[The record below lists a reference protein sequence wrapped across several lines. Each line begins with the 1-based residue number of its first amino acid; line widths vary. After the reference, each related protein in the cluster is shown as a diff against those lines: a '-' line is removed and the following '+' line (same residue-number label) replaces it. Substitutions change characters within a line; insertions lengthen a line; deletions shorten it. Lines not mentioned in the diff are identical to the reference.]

1 MKQYKLTAPER
12 LAQTIQLPASK
23 SISNRALIIYALSGG
38 RNLPQN
44 LSDCDDTEV
53 IIDALRS
60 MPDEINIKAAGTAMR
75 FMTAYLS
82 VMRGTHV
89 ITGTERMQHRPIAIL
104 VDALRKLGAQIEY
117 VAEEGFPP
125 LRITGKNLAGGQ
137 LVIPGNVSSQYIS
150 ALLMIGPMLEEGLT
164 LQLTGDIISRPYID
178 LTLWMMG
185 EFGAEAKWSSADT
198 ITVAHKPYKSRD
210 YFIESD
216 WSGASYWYEMVALSG
231 DSNAEVK
238 LTGLMDGS
246 MQGDSTTRYIF
257 SLLGVKTTFETQTK
271 GVPQMVT
278 LKKNGRGVSKLEY
291 DFVNAPDLAQTFV
304 VTCAALDIPF
314 HFKGLST
321 LKIKETDRIAAL
333 KKEMQKLGY
342 VIHDA
347 NDSEL
352 YWDGERCEPN
362 LAAGIDTY
370 EDHRMALAFAPF
382 AMKQPGL
389 IINNPQVVTKSYPKF
404 WDDLKS
410 VGFNIEHKPI
420 KESYQMPYLI
430 RRGMTC

>member
-1 MKQYKLTAPER
+1 MKQYRLKAPER
-12 LAQTIQLPASK
+12 LNQTIQLPASK

-38 RNLPQN
+38 RNLPEN

-53 IIDALRS
+53 IIDALRY

-82 VMRGTHV
+82 VMRGTHI
-89 ITGTERMQHRPIAIL
+89 ITGTDRMKHRPIAIL
-104 VDALRKLGAQIEY
+104 VDALRRLGANIEY
-117 VAEEGFPP
+117 VGEEGYPP
-125 LRITGKNLAGGQ
+125 LKITGKKLAGGF
-137 LVIPGNVSSQYIS
+137 LEIPGNVSSQYIS
-150 ALLMIGPMLEEGLT
+150 ALLMIGPMLKDGLT
-164 LQLTGDIISRPYID
+164 LQLTGEIISRPYID

-185 EFGAEAKWSSADT
+185 EFGAEAEWSSADT
-198 ITVAHKPYKSRD
+198 ITVDHKPYKGRD
-210 YFIESD
+210 YYIESD
-216 WSGASYWYEMVALSG
+216 WSGASYWYEMVALSN
-231 DSNAEVK
+231 DRNAEVR

-246 MQGDSTTRYIF
+246 MQGDSTSRYIF
-257 SLLGVKTTFETQTK
+257 SLLGVKTIFETQTK

-278 LKKNGRGVSKLEY
+278 LKKNGRGVTKLEY

-314 HFKGLST
+314 HFKGLAT
-321 LKIKETDRIAAL
+321 LKIKETDRIEAL
-333 KKEMQKLGY
+333 KREMAKLGY

-352 YWDGERCEPN
+352 FWDGERCEPQ
-362 LAAGIDTY
+362 LELGIDTY

-382 AMKQPGL
+382 AMKQEGL

-404 WDDLKS
+404 WKDLKS
-410 VGFNIEHKPI
+410 TGFEIIED
-420 KESYQMPYLI
+420 
-430 RRGMTC
+430 

>member
-137 LVIPGNVSSQYIS
+137 LDIPGNVSSQYIS

-231 DSNAEVK
+231 DSDAEVQ

-352 YWDGERCEPN
+352 YWDGERCEPD

-410 VGFNIEHKPI
+410 VGFKIIDN
-420 KESYQMPYLI
+420 S
-430 RRGMTC
+430 

>member
-1 MKQYKLTAPER
+1 MKQYRLKAPER
-12 LAQTIQLPASK
+12 LNQTIQLPASK

-38 RNLPQN
+38 RNLPEN

-53 IIDALRS
+53 IIDALRY

-82 VMRGTHV
+82 VMRGTHI
-89 ITGTERMQHRPIAIL
+89 ITGTDRMKHRPIAIL
-104 VDALRKLGAQIEY
+104 VDALRRLGANIEY
-117 VAEEGFPP
+117 VGEEGYPP
-125 LRITGKNLAGGQ
+125 LKITGKKLAGGF
-137 LVIPGNVSSQYIS
+137 LEIPGNVSSQYIS
-150 ALLMIGPMLEEGLT
+150 ALLMIGPMLKEGLT
-164 LQLTGDIISRPYID
+164 LQLTGEIISRPYID

-185 EFGAEAKWSSADT
+185 EFGAEAEWSSADT
-198 ITVAHKPYKSRD
+198 ITVAHKPYKGRD
-210 YFIESD
+210 YYIESD
-216 WSGASYWYEMVALSG
+216 WSGASYWYEMVALSN
-231 DSNAEVK
+231 DRNAEVR

-246 MQGDSTTRYIF
+246 MQGDSTSRYIF

-278 LKKNGRGVSKLEY
+278 LKKNGRGVTKLEY

-314 HFKGLST
+314 HFKGLAT
-321 LKIKETDRIAAL
+321 LKIKETDRIEAL
-333 KKEMQKLGY
+333 KREMAKLGY

-352 YWDGERCEPN
+352 YWDGERCEPQ
-362 LAAGIDTY
+362 LELGIDTY

-382 AMKQPGL
+382 AMKQEGL

-404 WDDLKS
+404 WKDLKS
-410 VGFNIEHKPI
+410 TGFEIIED
-420 KESYQMPYLI
+420 
-430 RRGMTC
+430 

>member
-1 MKQYKLTAPER
+1 MKQYRLKAPER
-12 LAQTIQLPASK
+12 LNQTIQLPASK

-38 RNLPQN
+38 RNLPEN

-53 IIDALRS
+53 IIDALRY

-82 VMRGTHV
+82 VMRGTHI
-89 ITGTERMQHRPIAIL
+89 ITGTDRMKHRPIAIL
-104 VDALRKLGAQIEY
+104 VDALRRLGANIEY
-117 VAEEGFPP
+117 VGEEGYPP
-125 LRITGKNLAGGQ
+125 LKITGKKLAGGF
-137 LVIPGNVSSQYIS
+137 LEIPGNVSSQYIS
-150 ALLMIGPMLEEGLT
+150 ALLMIGPMLKDGLT
-164 LQLTGDIISRPYID
+164 LQLTGEIISRPYID

-185 EFGAEAKWSSADT
+185 EFGAEAEWSSADT
-198 ITVAHKPYKSRD
+198 ITVDHKPYKGRD
-210 YFIESD
+210 YYIESD
-216 WSGASYWYEMVALSG
+216 WSGASYWSEMVALSN
-231 DSNAEVK
+231 DRNAEVR

-246 MQGDSTTRYIF
+246 MQGDSTSRYIF
-257 SLLGVKTTFETQTK
+257 SLLGVKTIFETQTK

-278 LKKNGRGVSKLEY
+278 LKKNGRGVTKLEY

-314 HFKGLST
+314 HFKGLAT
-321 LKIKETDRIAAL
+321 LKIKETDRIEAL
-333 KKEMQKLGY
+333 KREMAKLGY

-352 YWDGERCEPN
+352 YWDGERCEPQ
-362 LAAGIDTY
+362 LELGIDTY

-382 AMKQPGL
+382 AMKQEGL

-404 WDDLKS
+404 WKDLKS
-410 VGFNIEHKPI
+410 TGFEIIED
-420 KESYQMPYLI
+420 
-430 RRGMTC
+430 

>member
-1 MKQYKLTAPER
+1 MKKYRLKAPER
-12 LAQTIQLPASK
+12 LNQTIQLPASK

-38 RNLPQN
+38 RNLPEN

-53 IIDALRS
+53 IIEALRY

-82 VMRGTHV
+82 VMRGTHI
-89 ITGTERMQHRPIAIL
+89 ITGTDRMKHRPIAIL
-104 VDALRKLGAQIEY
+104 VDALRRLGANIAY
-117 VAEEGFPP
+117 VGEEGYPP
-125 LRITGKNLAGGQ
+125 LKITGKKLAGG
-137 LVIPGNVSSQYIS
+137 LLEIPGNVSSQYIS
-150 ALLMIGPMLEEGLT
+150 ALLMIGPMLKDGLT
-164 LQLTGDIISRPYID
+164 LQLTGEIISRPYID

-185 EFGAEAKWSSADT
+185 EFGAEAKWSSTDT
-198 ITVAHKPYKSRD
+198 ITVAHKPYKGRN

-216 WSGASYWYEMVALSG
+216 WSGASYWYEMVALSK
-231 DSNAEVK
+231 DRNAEVR

-246 MQGDSTTRYIF
+246 MQGDSTSRYIF

-278 LKKNGRGVSKLEY
+278 LKKNGRGVTKLEY

-314 HFKGLST
+314 HFKGLAT
-321 LKIKETDRIAAL
+321 LKIKETDRIEAL
-333 KKEMQKLGY
+333 KREMAKLGY

-352 YWDGERCEPN
+352 YWDGERCEPQ
-362 LAAGIDTY
+362 LEQGIDTY

-382 AMKQPGL
+382 VMKHEGL

-404 WDDLKS
+404 WKDLKS
-410 VGFNIEHKPI
+410 TGFEIIED
-420 KESYQMPYLI
+420 
-430 RRGMTC
+430 

>member
-1 MKQYKLTAPER
+1 MKQYRLKAPER
-12 LAQTIQLPASK
+12 LNQTIQLPASK

-38 RNLPQN
+38 RNLPEN

-53 IIDALRS
+53 IIEALRY

-82 VMRGTHV
+82 VMRGTHI
-89 ITGTERMQHRPIAIL
+89 ITGTDRMKHRPIAIL
-104 VDALRKLGAQIEY
+104 VDALRRLGANIEY
-117 VAEEGFPP
+117 VGEEGYPP
-125 LRITGKNLAGGQ
+125 LKITGKKLAGGF
-137 LVIPGNVSSQYIS
+137 LEIPGNVSSQYIS
-150 ALLMIGPMLEEGLT
+150 ALLMIGPMLKEGLT
-164 LQLTGDIISRPYID
+164 LQLTGEIISRPYID

-185 EFGAEAKWSSADT
+185 EFGAEAEWSSADT
-198 ITVAHKPYKSRD
+198 ITVDHKPYKGRD
-210 YFIESD
+210 YYIESD
-216 WSGASYWYEMVALSG
+216 WSGASYWYEMVALSN
-231 DSNAEVK
+231 DRNAEVR

-246 MQGDSTTRYIF
+246 MQGDSTSRYIF
-257 SLLGVKTTFETQTK
+257 SLLGVKTIFETQTK

-278 LKKNGRGVSKLEY
+278 LKKNGRGVTKLEY

-314 HFKGLST
+314 HFKGLAT
-321 LKIKETDRIAAL
+321 LKIKETDRIEAL
-333 KKEMQKLGY
+333 KREMAKLGY

-352 YWDGERCEPN
+352 YWDGERCEPQ
-362 LAAGIDTY
+362 LELGIDTY

-382 AMKQPGL
+382 AMKQEGL

-404 WDDLKS
+404 WKDLKS
-410 VGFNIEHKPI
+410 TGFEIFED
-420 KESYQMPYLI
+420 
-430 RRGMTC
+430 

>member
-1 MKQYKLTAPER
+1 MKKYRLKAPER
-12 LAQTIQLPASK
+12 LNQTIQLPASK

-38 RNLPQN
+38 RNLPEN

-53 IIDALRS
+53 IIDALRY

-82 VMRGTHV
+82 VMRGTHI
-89 ITGTERMQHRPIAIL
+89 ITGTDRMKHRPIAIL
-104 VDALRKLGAQIEY
+104 VDALRRLGANIEY
-117 VAEEGFPP
+117 VGEEGYPP
-125 LRITGKNLAGGQ
+125 LKITGKKLAGG
-137 LVIPGNVSSQYIS
+137 LLEIPGNVSSQYIS
-150 ALLMIGPMLEEGLT
+150 ALLMIGPMLKDGLT
-164 LQLTGDIISRPYID
+164 LQLTGEIISRPYID

-185 EFGAEAKWSSADT
+185 EFGAEAKWSSTDT
-198 ITVAHKPYKSRD
+198 ITVAHKPYKGRN

-216 WSGASYWYEMVALSG
+216 WSGASYWYEMVALSK
-231 DSNAEVK
+231 DRNAEVR

-246 MQGDSTTRYIF
+246 MQGDSTSRYIF

-278 LKKNGRGVSKLEY
+278 LKKNGRGVTKLEY

-304 VTCAALDIPF
+304 VACAALDIPF
-314 HFKGLST
+314 HFKGLAT
-321 LKIKETDRIAAL
+321 LKIKETDRIEAL
-333 KKEMQKLGY
+333 KREMAKLGY

-352 YWDGERCEPN
+352 YWDGERCEPQ
-362 LAAGIDTY
+362 LELGIDTY

-382 AMKQPGL
+382 AMKQEGL

-404 WDDLKS
+404 WEDLKS
-410 VGFNIEHKPI
+410 TGFEIIED
-420 KESYQMPYLI
+420 
-430 RRGMTC
+430 

>member
-1 MKQYKLTAPER
+1 MKQYRLSAPER
-12 LAQTIQLPASK
+12 LNQTIQLPASK

-38 RNLPQN
+38 RNLPEN

-53 IIDALRS
+53 IIEALRY

-75 FMTAYLS
+75 FMSAYLS
-82 VMRGTHV
+82 VMRGTHI
-89 ITGTERMQHRPIAIL
+89 ITGTDRMKHRPIAIL
-104 VDALRKLGAQIEY
+104 VDALRRLGAQIEY
-117 VAEEGFPP
+117 VGEEGFPP
-125 LRITGKNLAGGQ
+125 LKITGKKLAGGF
-137 LVIPGNVSSQYIS
+137 LEIPGNVSSQYIS

-164 LQLTGDIISRPYID
+164 LQLTGEIISRPYID

-198 ITVAHKPYKSRD
+198 ITVDHKPYKGRN
-210 YFIESD
+210 YYIESD
-216 WSGASYWYEMVALSG
+216 WSGASYWYEMVALSN
-231 DSNAEVK
+231 DRNAEVR

-246 MQGDSTTRYIF
+246 MQGDSTSRYIF

-278 LKKNGRGVSKLEY
+278 LKKNGRGVTKLEY

-314 HFKGLST
+314 HFKGLAT
-321 LKIKETDRIAAL
+321 LKIKETDRIEAL
-333 KKEMQKLGY
+333 KREMAKLGY

-352 YWDGERCEPN
+352 YWDGERCEPQ
-362 LAAGIDTY
+362 LEQGIDTY

-382 AMKQPGL
+382 AMKQEGL

-404 WDDLKS
+404 WKDLKS
-410 VGFNIEHKPI
+410 TGFEIIED
-420 KESYQMPYLI
+420 
-430 RRGMTC
+430 